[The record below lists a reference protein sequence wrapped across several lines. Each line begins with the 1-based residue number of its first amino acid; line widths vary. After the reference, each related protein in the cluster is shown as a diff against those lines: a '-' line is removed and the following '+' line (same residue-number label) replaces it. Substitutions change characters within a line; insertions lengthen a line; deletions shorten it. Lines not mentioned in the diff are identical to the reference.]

1 MKFLKNFLLTASLV
15 VTTMGMSLSAN
26 AVLIQQ
32 DIFIDVL
39 PGDSI
44 DTGLGLTDT
53 LEQLIGSVIYNTK
66 DADGL
71 GEISLD
77 DISVVLNLGPVTL
90 TNADVLTGGS
100 APILL
105 SFAPE
110 VDGIQNFIVDFEFI
124 FDGMITNLYLDADL
138 DFGGIF
144 VLEDGFGLLT
154 IGDAY
159 LGATNVSEP
168 SALII
173 MLAGMGFLV
182 RRKIAAK

>member
-1 MKFLKNFLLTASLV
+1 MKFLKNVLLTASLV

-32 DIFIDVL
+32 DIFVDVL
-39 PGDSI
+39 PGDSF
-44 DTGLGLTDT
+44 DTGLGLTET
-53 LEQLIGSVIYNTK
+53 LNQLIGSVIYNTD

-71 GEISLD
+71 GEILLD

-124 FDGMITNLYLDADL
+124 FAGMITNLYLVADL
-138 DFGGIF
+138 DFGGYF
-144 VLEDGFGLLT
+144 ELGDEDGLLT
-154 IGDAY
+154 VGETY
-159 LGATNVSEP
+159 LGAVNVSEP